1 MAVPSSSNQKSEI
14 TNLKYLTEE
23 TPGIGGVLKQRPE
36 DFLVDE
42 QPLYEPSGAGEHLY
56 VFIEKRELTTSDAV
70 RHLARIFRVGR
81 GDVGYAG
88 LKDKHAITRQHLSV
102 HLPGGVN
109 DQELLKNV
117 DTPRVKLLWAQRH
130 GNKLRRGHHAGN
142 RFAIRV
148 RGVEPTSVVH
158 AKRVLDRLVAQGAPN
173 YVGEQRFGYRGTNG
187 ELGRLLLLGR
197 FQEML
202 DLMLGTPRETDYEQ
216 TRAAREAYERR
227 DYAAALEL
235 WPRHLKPDRQALD
248 ALRGGRP
255 AEAAVRAIELPQR
268 EFLISAFQS
277 AVFNRV
283 LHERIER
290 GLFSTLV
297 EGDLTWKHD
306 SRAVFAV
313 DQATAESEN
322 APAGRVATLAVSPS
336 GPMWGVGMTKPAGQV
351 LAWEEEALRGFDLQ
365 ESDLAGGPQGNAHG
379 SRRPMRATLRD
390 ADVSG
395 GVDEHG
401 AYVRV
406 AFELPRGSFATSILR
421 EIMKSGGHDA
431 AEETGEEG

>member
-1 MAVPSSSNQKSEI
+1 MSSSSNPKSDIRKLTFLTGEI
-14 TNLKYLTEE
+14 
-23 TPGIGGVLKQRPE
+23 PGIGGVIKQRPE

-42 QPLYEPSGAGEHLY
+42 QPLYEPSGTGEHLY
-56 VFIEKRELTTSDAV
+56 VFIEKRELTTSDVV
-70 RHLARIFRVGR
+70 RHLARVFRVGR
-81 GDVGYAG
+81 GDIGYAG

-102 HLPGGVN
+102 YLPDKSK
-109 DQELLKNV
+109 DQELMKLV

-130 GNKLRRGHHAGN
+130 GNKLRRGHLTGN
-142 RFAIRV
+142 RFVIRI
-148 RGVEPTSVVH
+148 RNVEPTAVIH

-173 YVGEQRFGYRGTNG
+173 YVGEQRFGYRKTNG

-202 DLMLGTPRETDYEQ
+202 DLMLGEPRETDYEQ
-216 TRAAREAYERR
+216 TRAAREAYERS

-248 ALRGGRP
+248 ALRGGKGP
-255 AEAAVRAIELPQR
+255 EAAVCAIELQQR

-277 AVFNRV
+277 EVFNRV
-283 LHERIER
+283 LRERIER
-290 GLFSTLV
+290 GLFARLV
-297 EGDLTWKHD
+297 DGDLAWKHD

-313 DQATAESEN
+313 DQATADTEN
-322 APAGRVATLAVSPS
+322 ADGGRIASLAVSPS
-336 GPMWGVGMTKPAGQV
+336 GPMWGIGMTKPAGQV
-351 LAWEEEALRGFDLQ
+351 LTWEEEALRSFDVD
-365 ESDLAGGPQGNAHG
+365 ESNFAGGPQGTAQG
-379 SRRPMRATLRD
+379 SRRPMRTTLRD
-390 ADVSG
+390 AEISG

-401 AYVRV
+401 PYIRT

-421 EIMKSGGHDA
+421 EIMKSDDHAA